1 MIGQEFVHTG
11 RPSHHLMG
19 MKHAPWHAK
28 AITDNRPRVTSNR
41 HADPRRRLTPFGLGS
56 GDIDARDIKTQ
67 ETAEGCAEYEGPQ
80 EYRQYR

>member
-1 MIGQEFVHTG
+1 MIGQEFVHTS
-11 RPSHHLMG
+11 RPSHP
-19 MKHAPWHAK
+19 PWYAK

-41 HADPRRRLTPFGLGS
+41 QADPRRRLTPFGLGS